1 MESDYRLHFFVVNKM
16 NENIIRDTIIKL
28 RQNNIDNNIDSNLRT
43 IINDLNSIILKLN
56 ETENIQQNLLQ
67 NLINILK
74 DLVDAYKIMDIVY
87 IADVLEYELLGILP
101 IM

>member
-1 MESDYRLHFFVVNKM
+1 M
-16 NENIIRDTIIKL
+16 NENIIRDTIVKL
-28 RQNNIDNNIDSNLRT
+28 RQNNIDSNIDSNLRT
-43 IINDLNSIILKLN
+43 IISDLNSAVLKLN
-56 ETENIQQNLLQ
+56 GIENIQQ

-74 DLVDAYKIMDIVY
+74 DLVDAYKKMDIIY